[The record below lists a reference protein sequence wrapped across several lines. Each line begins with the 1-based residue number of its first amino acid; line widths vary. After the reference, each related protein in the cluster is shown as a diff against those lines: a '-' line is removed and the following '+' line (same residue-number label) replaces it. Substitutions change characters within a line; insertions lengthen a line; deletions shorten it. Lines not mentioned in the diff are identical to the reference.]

1 MKIVNDLDECI
12 SELDTKDLRNFEE
25 ALDKQFIRIFKIEM
39 PNEPM
44 NIEDFQEVIIPVL
57 KIMRKEDQ
65 EFFYE
70 HYGRVVPQGFNYKYY
85 L

>member
-1 MKIVNDLDECI
+1 
-12 SELDTKDLRNFEE
+12 
-25 ALDKQFIRIFKIEM
+25 M

-44 NIEDFQEVIIPVL
+44 NIEEFQEAIIPIL

-70 HYGRVVPQGFNYKYY
+70 HYRGVVPQGFNYKYY